1 MEQLQ
6 NMVSASVVCRWLTAL
21 CAWFGRQW
29 QSSVVI
35 QGCLHPT
42 EKEKGISDSSLFY
55 RLFLAVHH
63 GLAWV
68 YAKLRLE
75 KLFAGSVF
83 CHPFFW
89 CALPVVLSPL
99 MAVSGASILV
109 LMLAAVGY
117 ASVLLAFVRD
127 RDRILHYAPMHRWIS
142 LYAAVYL
149 AGAWFSVSRRSSLKV
164 GALTVAF
171 LLFAIV
177 LENAIRSKRQL
188 DGLIRAMVLVGA
200 LVALYGVCQ
209 YLFGWGYQS
218 AAWVDS
224 DMFSSIRFRVPA
236 TMGNPNMMGQYLLL
250 VIPIA
255 GAKLLSA
262 KDWLRRLYYLA
273 CCGVMC
279 VCMILTFSRGAWLGL
294 LFAGAVFAV
303 LWHPQLIL
311 LAPFALVGLYFV
323 LPETVISRFT
333 SIGNLTDNSTSYR
346 VYIWM
351 GTLAMLKDYWLCGIG
366 PGDGAFNMVYP
377 AYSYNGIVAPHAHN
391 LFLQIVCDAG
401 IAALAVFLL
410 LLFVYFR
417 MLCSAMSR
425 EKDPASRL
433 LQIAFTAGVCG
444 FLVQAMTDYSFYN
457 YRVMFLFWAVLAL
470 CAASARR
477 TSLPEG
483 RLFV

>member
-1 MEQLQ
+1 MNRAIEIWNSSILGR
-6 NMVSASVVCRWLTAL
+6 VLTAICLWFSGQWQRSRVVRAFVAPMAGRQAAESSVFFRLWDLIRGGL
-21 CAWFGRQW
+21 CALYRRLG
-29 QSSVVI
+29 
-35 QGCLHPT
+35 L
-42 EKEKGISDSSLFY
+42 E
-55 RLFLAVHH
+55 RLF
-63 GLAWV
+63 G
-68 YAKLRLE
+68 
-75 KLFAGSVF
+75 GSIF
-83 CHPFFW
+83 LCLTLW
-89 CALPVVLSPL
+89 CSAAVVLAPL
-99 MAVSGASILV
+99 LPTMAVLA
-109 LMLAAVGY
+109 LAAVAF
-117 ASVLLAFVRD
+117 ASLALNLVRD
-127 RDRILHYAPMHRWIS
+127 RARPLAYSPVNRYIL

-149 AGAWFSVSRRSSLKV
+149 AATATSVTPRQSLFPGLLMV
-164 GALTVAF
+164 FFMAFALV
-171 LLFAIV
+171 V
-177 LENAIRSKRQL
+177 ENAVDSWERAEQL
-188 DGLIRAMVLVGA
+188 VFLMVLAGGV
-200 LVALYGVCQ
+200 VALLGVGQ
-209 YLFGWGYQS
+209 YVLGATGD

-250 VIPIA
+250 VIPVG

-262 KDWLRRLYYLA
+262 KDWPRRLYYLA

-401 IAALAVFLL
+401 IAALGVFLL

-470 CAASARR
+470 GAASARR

>member
-29 QSSVVI
+29 QNSGVI
-35 QGCLHPT
+35 QWFLHPT

-127 RDRILHYAPMHRWIS
+127 RDRILYYAPMNRWIY

-200 LVALYGVCQ
+200 VVALYGVCQ

-224 DMFSSIRFRVPA
+224 DMFSSITFRVPS
-236 TMGNPNMMGQYLLL
+236 TFSNPNMLGQYFILIIPFGGACLLT
-250 VIPIA
+250 
-255 GAKLLSA
+255 AKHWNSRMV
-262 KDWLRRLYYLA
+262 WLI
-273 CCGVMC
+273 CCGLMC
-279 VCMILTFSRGAWLGL
+279 VCMLLTFSRGAWLGL
-294 LFAGAVFAV
+294 LFAGAVFFV
-303 LWHPQLIL
+303 LLDPRFIL
-311 LAPFALVGLYFV
+311 LAPFAFVALVLV
-323 LPETVISRFT
+323 MPDTVISRFT
-333 SIGNLTDNSTSYR
+333 SIGNMGDASTSYR

-351 GTLAMLKDYWLCGIG
+351 GVLAMLKKYWLCGIG
-366 PGDGAFNMVYP
+366 PGDGAFNLVYP
-377 AYSYNGIVAPHAHN
+377 AYSYNSIVAPHSHN
-391 LFLQIVCDAG
+391 LYLQIICDAG
-401 IAALAVFLL
+401 ICELLVFLMI
-410 LLFVYFR
+410 LFHYFR
-417 MLCSAMSR
+417 RLCVAMGR
-425 EKDPASRL
+425 ENDRDSRL
-433 LQIAFTAGVCG
+433 FQIAAVASVCG

-457 YRVMFLFWAVLAL
+457 YRVMFLFWAVLGIGAVL
-470 CAASARR
+470 AGRSA
-477 TSLPEG
+477 LPE
-483 RLFV
+483 REAVK